1 MRRVPYST
9 LQRRVASQLGL
20 DPDYLD
26 GTEFASIRDC
36 ISEALEEIWRA
47 AHWSDLKLTEQRRY
61 AAVYNSGTTYSAGDV
76 VYHIG
81 SDDYYQAIQGT
92 IGNEPATQSGTTWS
106 INLQYWAF
114 ARGSYDGNEYSN
126 TTAYARGTQVKYSP
140 TGLYY
145 QCHTAS
151 TGNLPTSSSYWGALN
166 EFAPTIEWTQ
176 SGKTPIGEAVSLHQT
191 DPTINVGA
199 AEIPFDTT
207 PDGIQPRTSNASNS
221 PFLVLMR
228 RPHRFTGDIFDAAAT
243 YTAVTGD
250 ESTIVAP
257 SVVSSISNVNGYL
270 GVASLR
276 AATIHTS
283 DQLAYLLFAVTEGDG
298 GEGWFRF
305 KATDITADD
314 GIDYLLPN
322 DISSGNPGRWVRI
335 S

>member
-1 MRRVPYST
+1 
-9 LQRRVASQLGL
+9 
-20 DPDYLD
+20 LD

-36 ISEALEEIWRA
+36 ISEALEEIWKA

-61 AAVYNSGTTYSAGDV
+61 APVYNSGTTYSTGDV

-92 IGNEPATQSGTTWS
+92 IGNEPATQSGTTWT

-126 TTAYARGTQVKYSP
+126 TTAYARGSQVKYSP

-176 SGKTPIGEAVSLHQT
+176 SGKTPIGDAVSLHQT

-228 RPHRFTGDIFDAAAT
+228 RPHRFTGDIYSSSSA

-250 ESTIVAP
+250 DATTTAP
-257 SVVSSISNVNGYL
+257 SIVTSASGLNGYP
-270 GVASLR
+270 GIASLR
-276 AATIHTS
+276 ENTTYSNNAMF
-283 DQLAYLLFAVTEGDG
+283 YLLYATAEGDG
-298 GEGWFRF
+298 AEGWFRF
-305 KATDITADD
+305 KSADSTADD
-314 GIDYLLPN
+314 AIDFLQPDNILP
-322 DISSGNPGRWVRI
+322 GNPGRYVRI